1 MSVYI
6 TQKVWNC
13 QGKTANFSA
22 GSAYT
27 GGYLRKGGKN
37 MYSTGGP
44 GADLDDLL
52 FDEDSGGPSE
62 R

>member
-1 MSVYI
+1 MGIFRREGHILESI
-6 TQKVWNC
+6 C
-13 QGKTANFSA
+13 GKRE
-22 GSAYT
+22 GDW
-27 GGYLRKGGKN
+27 

-44 GADLDDLL
+44 EADLEDLL